1 MAKRRR
7 GIRPIEIVS
16 YAVLVLTALFAIL
29 PILWALLTS
38 LKDMSEILAY
48 PPVFIPSSV
57 TIENYRSVIFG
68 SGFLNYLFN
77 TMLVA
82 AIAIGIVL
90 LAASH
95 CAYAVSRIRFQGRES
110 LMFLILTASMVP
122 LVSLLSP
129 LYLIWSDLGL
139 YDTYF
144 GMALVFA
151 AWQAPTA
158 VWLIRGFIEAVPF
171 EIEEAAM
178 IDGCSRWKC
187 FYRIVLPI
195 VQPGLVATAIVIF
208 IFIWND
214 FLIATALTISDSR
227 RLMQVGLYRY
237 LGDLGVDWG
246 RFSAY
251 TILSIL
257 PVVVVFVTLQKRL
270 ISGLVGG
277 AIKG

>member
-1 MAKRRR
+1 MRTRR
-7 GIRPIEIVS
+7 GIRPVQIVS
-16 YAVLVLTALFAIL
+16 YAVLALAALVAIL

-38 LKDMSEILAY
+38 LKSMDEILAY

-68 SGFLNYLFN
+68 SGFLRYLFN
-77 TMLVA
+77 TLLVA

-90 LAASH
+90 VAASH
-95 CAYAVSRIRFQGRES
+95 CAYAVSRIRFRGREG

-129 LYLIWSDLGL
+129 LYLIWSSFGL

-151 AWQAPTA
+151 AWQTPTA
-158 VWLIRGFIEAVPF
+158 VWLIRGFIEAVPY

-187 FYRIVLPI
+187 FYKIVLPI

-251 TILSIL
+251 TILSIF

>member
-1 MAKRRR
+1 MTRRR
-7 GIRPIEIVS
+7 NVRPVHVVS

-29 PILWALLTS
+29 PIIWAFLTS
-38 LKDMSEILAY
+38 LKDRGEILAY
-48 PPVFIPSSV
+48 PPVFIPTSM
-57 TIENYRSVIFG
+57 TLENYRSVIFG
-68 SGFLNYLFN
+68 SGLLNYMFN

-82 AIAIGIVL
+82 IIAIGIVL
-90 LAASH
+90 IAASH
-95 CAYAVSRIRFQGRES
+95 CAYAVSRVRFYGRES
-110 LMFLILTASMVP
+110 LMFLILAASMVP

-129 LYLIWSDLGL
+129 LYLIWSGLGL
-139 YDTYF
+139 YDTYR

-151 AWQAPTA
+151 AWQTPTA
-158 VWLIRGFIEAVPF
+158 VWLIRGFIEAVPY
-171 EIEEAAM
+171 EVEEAAM
-178 IDGCSRWKC
+178 IDGCSKWKC
-187 FYRIVLPI
+187 FYRIVLPV

-246 RFSAY
+246 RFTAY

>member
-1 MAKRRR
+1 MRSRR
-7 GIRPIEIVS
+7 GIRPVEIVS
-16 YAVLVLTALFAIL
+16 YAVLALAALLAIL

-38 LKDMSEILAY
+38 LKNMGEILAY
-48 PPVFIPSSV
+48 PPVFVPSSV

-68 SGFLNYLFN
+68 SGFLRYLFN
-77 TMLVA
+77 TLLVA

-90 LAASH
+90 VAASH
-95 CAYAVSRIRFQGRES
+95 CAYAVSRIRFRGREG

-129 LYLIWSDLGL
+129 LYLIWSSFGL

-151 AWQAPTA
+151 AWQTPTA
-158 VWLIRGFIEAVPF
+158 VWLIRGFIEAVPY

-251 TILSIL
+251 TILSIF

>member
-7 GIRPIEIVS
+7 IRPVEVVS
-16 YAVLVLTALFAIL
+16 YAVLVLAALFAIL

-38 LKDMSEILAY
+38 MKDIREILAY
-48 PPVFIPSSV
+48 PPVFVPSSL
-57 TIENYRSVIFG
+57 TIENYRSVILG
-68 SGFLNYLFN
+68 SGFLRYLFN

-90 LAASH
+90 VAASH
-95 CAYAVSRIRFQGRES
+95 CAYAVSRIRFRGVEG

-151 AWQAPTA
+151 AWQTPTA
-158 VWLIRGFIEAVPF
+158 VWLIRGFIEAVPY

-178 IDGCSRWKC
+178 IDGCSKWKC
-187 FYRIVLPI
+187 FYKIVLPI

-246 RFSAY
+246 RFTAY

-257 PVVVVFVTLQKRL
+257 PVVAVFVTLQKRL

>member
-1 MAKRRR
+1 MRSRR
-7 GIRPIEIVS
+7 GIRPVQIVS
-16 YAVLVLTALFAIL
+16 YAVLALAALIAIL

-38 LKDMSEILAY
+38 LKSMGEILAY
-48 PPVFIPSSV
+48 PPVFVPSSI

-68 SGFLNYLFN
+68 SGFLRYLFN
-77 TMLVA
+77 TLLVA

-90 LAASH
+90 VAASH
-95 CAYAVSRIRFQGRES
+95 CAYAVSRIRFRGREG

-129 LYLIWSDLGL
+129 LYLIWSSFGL

-151 AWQAPTA
+151 AWQTPTA
-158 VWLIRGFIEAVPF
+158 VWLIRGFIEAVPY

-251 TILSIL
+251 TILSIF

>member
-1 MAKRRR
+1 MRSRR
-7 GIRPIEIVS
+7 GIRPVQIVS
-16 YAVLVLTALFAIL
+16 YAVLALAALIAIL

-38 LKDMSEILAY
+38 LKSMGEILAY
-48 PPVFIPSSV
+48 PPVFVPSSV

-68 SGFLNYLFN
+68 SGFLRYLFN
-77 TMLVA
+77 TLLVA

-90 LAASH
+90 VAASH
-95 CAYAVSRIRFQGRES
+95 CAYAVSRIRFRGREG

-129 LYLIWSDLGL
+129 LYLIWSSFGL

-151 AWQAPTA
+151 AWQTPTA
-158 VWLIRGFIEAVPF
+158 VWLIRGFIEAVPY

-251 TILSIL
+251 TILSIF

>member
-1 MAKRRR
+1 MARRR
-7 GIRPIEIVS
+7 RVRPVQVLS
-16 YAVLVLTALFAIL
+16 YVLLVLMALFAVL

-38 LKDMSEILAY
+38 VKDMGEILAY
-48 PPVFIPSSV
+48 PPVFFPSSI

-68 SGFLNYLFN
+68 SGLLRYMFN
-77 TMLVA
+77 TMFVA

-90 LAASH
+90 VGASH
-95 CAYAVSRIRFQGRES
+95 CAYAVSRIRFAGRES
-110 LMFLILTASMVP
+110 LMFLILAASMVP

-129 LYLIWSDLGL
+129 LYLIWSGLGL
-139 YDTYF
+139 YDTYL

-151 AWQAPTA
+151 AWQMPTA
-158 VWLIRGFIEAVPF
+158 VWLIRGFIEAVPY
-171 EIEEAAM
+171 EVEEAAM
-178 IDGCSRWKC
+178 IDGCSRLKC
-187 FYRIVLPI
+187 FYKIVFPI

>member
-1 MAKRRR
+1 MARRR
-7 GIRPIEIVS
+7 RVRPVQVLS
-16 YAVLVLTALFAIL
+16 YVLLVLMALFAVL

-38 LKDMSEILAY
+38 VKDMGEILAY
-48 PPVFIPSSV
+48 PPVFFPSSI

-68 SGFLNYLFN
+68 SGLLRYMFN
-77 TMLVA
+77 TMFVA

-90 LAASH
+90 VGASH
-95 CAYAVSRIRFQGRES
+95 CAYAVSRIRFAGRES
-110 LMFLILTASMVP
+110 LMFLILAASMVP

-129 LYLIWSDLGL
+129 LYLIWSGLGL
-139 YDTYF
+139 YDTYL

-151 AWQAPTA
+151 AWQMPTA
-158 VWLIRGFIEAVPF
+158 VWLIRGFIEAVPY
-171 EIEEAAM
+171 EVEEAAM
-178 IDGCSRWKC
+178 IDGCSRLKC
-187 FYRIVLPI
+187 FYKIVFPI

-257 PVVVVFVTLQKRL
+257 PVVIVFVTLQKRL

>member
-1 MAKRRR
+1 MARRR
-7 GIRPIEIVS
+7 HVRPVRVLS
-16 YAVLVLTALFAIL
+16 YVLLVFMALFAVL

-38 LKDMSEILAY
+38 VKDMGEILSY
-48 PPVFIPSSV
+48 PPVFFPSSI

-68 SGFLNYLFN
+68 SGLLRYMFN
-77 TMLVA
+77 TMFVA

-90 LAASH
+90 VGASH
-95 CAYAVSRIRFQGRES
+95 CAYAVSRIRFAGRES
-110 LMFLILTASMVP
+110 LMFLILAASMVP

-129 LYLIWSDLGL
+129 LYLIWSGLGL
-139 YDTYF
+139 YDTYL

-151 AWQAPTA
+151 AWQMPTA
-158 VWLIRGFIEAVPF
+158 VWLIRGFIEAVPY
-171 EIEEAAM
+171 EVEEAAM

-187 FYRIVLPI
+187 FYKIVFPI

>member
-1 MAKRRR
+1 MRTRH
-7 GIRPIEIVS
+7 GIRPVQIVS
-16 YAVLVLTALFAIL
+16 YAVLALAALVAIL

-38 LKDMSEILAY
+38 LKSMDEILAY

-68 SGFLNYLFN
+68 SGFLRYLFN
-77 TMLVA
+77 TLLVA

-90 LAASH
+90 VAASH
-95 CAYAVSRIRFQGRES
+95 CAYAVSRIRFRGREG

-129 LYLIWSDLGL
+129 LYLIWSSFGL

-151 AWQAPTA
+151 AWQTPTA
-158 VWLIRGFIEAVPF
+158 VWLIRGFIEAVPY

-187 FYRIVLPI
+187 FYKIVLPI

-251 TILSIL
+251 TILSIF

>member
-1 MAKRRR
+1 MARRR
-7 GIRPIEIVS
+7 RVRPVQVLS
-16 YAVLVLTALFAIL
+16 YVLLVLMALFAVL

-38 LKDMSEILAY
+38 VKEMGEILAY
-48 PPVFIPSSV
+48 PPVFFPSSI

-68 SGFLNYLFN
+68 SGLLRYMFN
-77 TMLVA
+77 TMFVA

-90 LAASH
+90 VGASH
-95 CAYAVSRIRFQGRES
+95 CAYAVSRIRFAGRES
-110 LMFLILTASMVP
+110 LMFLILAASMVP

-129 LYLIWSDLGL
+129 LYLIWSGLGL
-139 YDTYF
+139 YDTYL

-151 AWQAPTA
+151 AWQMPTA
-158 VWLIRGFIEAVPF
+158 VWLIRGFIEAVPY
-171 EIEEAAM
+171 EVEEAAM
-178 IDGCSRWKC
+178 IDGCSRLKC
-187 FYRIVLPI
+187 FYKIVFPI

-257 PVVVVFVTLQKRL
+257 PVVIVFVTLQKRL